1 MNALP
6 IPQDTRQRQRQA
18 SDPSISAWV
27 SANAG
32 SGKTYVLSRR
42 VIRLLLAGNDPST
55 ILCLTF
61 TKAAASEMSNRVFAE
76 LARWTVLDDAA
87 LTQVL
92 ADLGEERVQAR
103 TLSFAR
109 QLFARALE
117 APGGLKVQT
126 IHAFCE
132 RLLQQFPLEANVP
145 GHFEVADDDRQ
156 KDLLDRA
163 KNIVMQRAIN
173 APDSAPNSALRHAL
187 VALIDASDDETI
199 DTAFGEL
206 LRKRDVYIR
215 YIASREDGLAEH
227 SKRLSAVLGLSPGD
241 TIEGLANDI
250 ADGTLGAF
258 NRERLADLQEA
269 AQNSDKKSDL
279 DLANRVSTALATE
292 EGAAQ
297 IETWLA
303 VFTTNAGEP
312 RSEARFLTKNVRQD
326 FPDLYDEAVAV
337 LRFGV
342 PDVRNRLNALKTF
355 ADTSALLT
363 LAGAIIEAYLG
374 FKNQLGLLDYDDLIA
389 KTERLLAGSEA
400 AMWVQYKLDRGLSHI
415 LVDEAQDTS
424 PAQWRVVT
432 ALSEAFFH
440 DAGSDHRARGGP
452 VRTLFAVGDEKQSIY
467 SFQGAAPDAFD
478 YQRRFF
484 ERKAEEAQLPWHN
497 ITLNLSFRSTNDIL
511 SAVDAVFA
519 PVEMATSVS
528 RMGVDP
534 HQAYRANA
542 AGEVRLWPLLEE
554 SDTETAEDWRRPVDR
569 PANAL
574 EQLAARI
581 AADIAS
587 SIRNEGLR
595 AGNFLILLKKR
606 GQIMGLVNKAL
617 KSAGLPV
624 AGMDRL
630 ALTDHIAVRDLLC
643 LADVMLLPEDDLSL
657 ASLLKSPFFDF
668 SDDDLMALATARSGS
683 LLEAMRGS
691 GEARYRSAYDQ
702 IVLWLNRVDFET
714 PYRFFARILAAD
726 GGRRKLLTRL
736 GSEADDLIDEFLAQA
751 LDYETT
757 MTAGRGGSGLQGFSH
772 WIKQKS
778 GDIKRQM
785 DAARDEVRVMT
796 VHGAKGLESPI
807 VYLVDDGSQPRAHV
821 HRPHI
826 FAHWPEGAKG
836 MPALFWGARAKKDQ
850 TDLQRELLD
859 ASDMDAM
866 AEYRRLL
873 YVGMTRAEDRLIVCG
888 KQGKRAMSDDNW
900 YRLAEATLKPNMRT
914 VETEDGQVNHFLWRT
929 SEPQASE
936 RPEPAKMQADD
947 LGGIPDWLLTPPPP
961 PPPVA
966 KAMSPSRLDA
976 AQERAEEL
984 SWEERFDALG
994 NQDSSFALKRGQAV
1008 HTLLQHLPAL
1018 ADEDR
1023 DAAAQSY
1030 LAHAL
1035 PSGCPPHM
1043 VEQITASVFDI
1054 LTDPKFSVLF
1064 GPESRAEVGIAGHL
1078 QSTEGLYAV
1087 SGKIDRL
1094 CHLEKGLLIVDF
1106 KTNARVPDTVAGTPT
1121 NYVNQLA
1128 AYRALLRRSFPD
1140 TDIHAAILWVSAARL
1155 DQLSKNV
1162 LDAAETRILSGPR
1175 QKEDDD

>member
-1 MNALP
+1 MSALP
-6 IPQDTRQRQRQA
+6 IPEDTRLRQRLA
-18 SDPSISAWV
+18 SDPGLSAWV

-76 LARWTVLDDAA
+76 LARWTVLDDTG

-92 ADLGEERVQAR
+92 EDLGEERISVK

-117 APGGLKVQT
+117 TPGGLKVQT

-156 KDLLDRA
+156 RDLLARA
-163 KNIVMQRAIN
+163 KDSVMLRAI
-173 APDSAPNSALRHAL
+173 DTQDGDPNNQLRQALI
-187 VALIDASDDETI
+187 ALIDASDDETI
-199 DTAFGEL
+199 DGAVGEL
-206 LRKRDVYIR
+206 LRKRDLYIR
-215 YIASREDGLAEH
+215 HIASRENGLAEH
-227 SKRLSAVLGLSPGD
+227 STRLNSALGLTPGD
-241 TIEGLANDI
+241 TIRNLADNL
-250 ADGTLGAF
+250 ADGIIGGF
-258 NRERLADLQEA
+258 SRGRLADLCEA
-269 AQNSDKKSDL
+269 AQSSGKKSDL
-279 DLANRVSTALATE
+279 DLASRASKALATE
-292 EGAAQ
+292 GGAAQ

-303 VFTTNAGEP
+303 VFTTGAGEP
-312 RSEARFLTKNVRQD
+312 RSETRFLTKSVQQD
-326 FPDLYDEAVAV
+326 YPDLYDEAVAV
-337 LRFGV
+337 LRFGL
-342 PDVRNRLNALKTF
+342 PEVRNRLNALKTY

-374 FKNQLGLLDYDDLIA
+374 FKNKVGLLDYDDLIT

-400 AMWVQYKLDRGLSHI
+400 ALWVQYKLDRGLSHI

-440 DAGSDHRARGGP
+440 DAGSDRADGGP
-452 VRTLFAVGDEKQSIY
+452 KRTLFAVGDEKQSIY

-484 ERKAEEAQLPWHN
+484 ERMAKDSQLPWHN

-511 SAVDAVFA
+511 SAVDTVFA
-519 PVEMATSVS
+519 PTEIAASVS

-542 AGEVRLWPLLEE
+542 TGEVRLWPLLEE

-581 AADIAS
+581 AADIAFCVQ
-587 SIRNEGLR
+587 NDGLR
-595 AGNFLILLKKR
+595 AGDFLILLKKR

-643 LADVMLLPEDDLSL
+643 LADVMLLPDDDLSL
-657 ASLLKSPFFDF
+657 ATLLKSPFFDF
-668 SDDDLMALATARSGS
+668 SDDDLMALATGRTGS

-691 GEARYRSAYDQ
+691 GEARYRTAFEQ
-702 IVLWLNRVDFET
+702 IGLWLNRVDFET

-726 GGRRKLLTRL
+726 GGRKKLLTRL
-736 GSEADDLIDEFLAQA
+736 GSEAEDLIDEFLAQA

-796 VHGAKGLESPI
+796 VHGAKGLEAPI

-821 HRPHI
+821 HRPQI
-826 FAHWPEGAKG
+826 FSYWPEGAKG
-836 MPALFWGARAKKDQ
+836 MPVLFWGARAKKDQ
-850 TDLQRELLD
+850 TDLQRQLLD
-859 ASDMDAM
+859 TSDMDAM

-873 YVGMTRAEDRLIVCG
+873 YVGMTRAEDRLIICG

-900 YRLAEATLKPNMRT
+900 YRLVEATLKPKMLT
-914 VETEDGQVNHFLWRT
+914 VPNSNGDVDHYLWRV
-929 SEPQASE
+929 SEPGEAKAHEIADTQD
-936 RPEPAKMQADD
+936 EPGN
-947 LGGIPDWLLTPPPP
+947 LPDWLLTPPPP
-961 PPPVA
+961 APSIA

-976 AQERAEEL
+976 ERERAEEL

-994 NQDSSFALKRGQAV
+994 NKDSSFALKRGQAV

-1018 ADEDR
+1018 EEADRE
-1023 DAAAQSY
+1023 AAARSY

-1035 PSGCPPHM
+1035 PSDCPPHI
-1043 VEQITASVFDI
+1043 VEQITASVFRI
-1054 LTDPKFSVLF
+1054 LNDQNFSVLF
-1064 GPESRAEVGIAGHL
+1064 GPEARAEVGVAGQLHGKDGVY
-1078 QSTEGLYAV
+1078 SV

-1094 CHLEKGLLIVDF
+1094 CQLESGLLIVDF
-1106 KTNARVPDTVAGTPT
+1106 KTNARVPDTAAGTPA
-1121 NYVNQLA
+1121 NYINQLA

-1140 TDIHAAILWVSAARL
+1140 TEIKAAILWVTAGRL
-1155 DQLSKNV
+1155 DRLPADT
-1162 LDAAETRILSGPR
+1162 LDNAEARILGHSP
-1175 QKEDDD
+1175 E